1 VSDADAVPTS
11 SASEPGIPGW
21 WVVLGMFALGLAATA
36 VIFIYWDLHTKPFRP
51 LTEAIGR
58 EYRHSLPK
66 VEGGRHKGSANTLRV
81 AMRVPF
87 VPTESSPEAHRVVN
101 RVVELAREHADLA
114 RFEKLEVHLIQV
126 APEQM
131 AVQQTFE
138 FSAPSVMKSL
148 PFNVQDEE
156 P

>member
-1 VSDADAVPTS
+1 VSDAATVPTRS
-11 SASEPGIPGW
+11 PSRPGIPGW
-21 WVVLGMFALGLAATA
+21 WVVLGMFALGLIATA
-36 VIFIYWDLHTKPFRP
+36 VIFLYWDLHTRPFRP

-87 VPTESSPEAHRVVN
+87 VPTESSPDSQRVVN
-101 RVVELAREHADLA
+101 RVVELARAHADLA
-114 RFEKLEVHLIQV
+114 KFEVLEVHLIQV

-138 FSAPSVMKSL
+138 LPVPSVRTSL
-148 PFNVQDEE
+148 PFDVQDE
-156 P
+156 